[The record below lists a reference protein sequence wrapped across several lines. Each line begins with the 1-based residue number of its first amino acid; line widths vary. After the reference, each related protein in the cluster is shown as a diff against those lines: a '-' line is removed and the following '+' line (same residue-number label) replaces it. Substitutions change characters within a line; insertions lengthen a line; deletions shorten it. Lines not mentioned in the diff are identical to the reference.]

1 MASGAS
7 RPKVENRKRKPAVAE
22 DPRPELVDATH
33 YDFGRLEVVVTELVE
48 RQRLLQGENAELR
61 EQLQARDERTRALES
76 EVENLQK
83 RRSRTHQRLDGVIE
97 ELSRLEATVGN
108 VASSESTKAASP
120 SGTRGKKG
128 RSGH

>member
-7 RPKVENRKRKPAVAE
+7 RPKVENRKRKPAVTE
-22 DPRPELVDATH
+22 DPKPELVDATH

-48 RQRLLQGENAELR
+48 RQRLLQSENAKLR

-97 ELSRLEATVGN
+97 ELGRLEAAMDN
-108 VASSESTKAASP
+108 VSPLGATKAASP
-120 SGTRGKKG
+120 RGARGKK
-128 RSGH
+128 RR

>member
-7 RPKVENRKRKPAVAE
+7 RPKVESQKKKAAVAE

-33 YDFGRLEVVVTELVE
+33 YDFERLELAVTELVA
-48 RQRLLQGENAELR
+48 RQRLLQGENDELR
-61 EQLQARDERTRALES
+61 EQLKVGDVRTRALES

-97 ELSRLEATVGN
+97 ELSRLEFALDSASPQETAKPA
-108 VASSESTKAASP
+108 ASSPA
-120 SGTRGKKG
+120 RGKKA
-128 RSGH
+128 RSSR